1 MKQKFNESW
10 QGAKAKAKQKQGLS
24 SATAT
29 ASALPEVSGKT
40 LQV

>member
-29 ASALPEVSGKT
+29 ASARPEVSGKT

>member
-29 ASALPEVSGKT
+29 ASTRPEVSGKT